1 MLQDFLRLPRDVN
14 CCLLAVWKELMSGM
28 AHRLILSAVLVGVIV
43 GCSKKEET
51 PSATPPGVSAKT
63 ETKAP
68 STEPLA
74 TNVPSQVTSVA
85 ADAVDSAQKA
95 ALPVT
100 NVAKDAAA
108 SANTLTQKVADG
120 IAGISPT
127 PAQTSAPA
135 AATTPAS
142 AASSPASMSLA
153 ALSSDQVTQGI
164 KEALGKGLQHA
175 VATLGQP
182 GGFLTNLDVKIPI
195 PEKLQL
201 IEKGLR
207 AINQGQYADQCITTM
222 NQAAEQAVPAAAD
235 VFVNSLKNMS
245 VEDAK
250 GILSGPQDGATKF
263 FRKATEAELTQK
275 FSPIVQQAMT
285 KCGTTAAYQQ
295 LLDKAKGVSPFFSNP
310 SLDLNAYV
318 TGKAMD
324 GLFIMVAE
332 EEKRIRENPVARSTD
347 LLKSVFGALQ
357 K

>member
-1 MLQDFLRLPRDVN
+1 MI
-14 CCLLAVWKELMSGM
+14 
-28 AHRLILSAVLVGVIV
+28 HRLILSTVLVCTIA
-43 GCSKKEET
+43 GCSKKEEA
-51 PSATPPGVSAKT
+51 PPPAPPAATSTKT
-63 ETKAP
+63 ETKTSAIEAP
-68 STEPLA
+68 A
-74 TNVPSQVTSVA
+74 TDAASQVKSP
-85 ADAVDSAQKA
+85 AVTATDVVKGTVVSTNTLAQKA
-95 ALPVT
+95 VDAGAAISQAPPQPPV
-100 NVAKDAAA
+100 AAP
-108 SANTLTQKVADG
+108 V
-120 IAGISPT
+120 
-127 PAQTSAPA
+127 
-135 AATTPAS
+135 TTPAL
-142 AASSPASMSLA
+142 AVSSPTSTSLA

-164 KEALGKGLQHA
+164 KEALGKGLQRA

-182 GGFLTNLDVKIPI
+182 GGFLTNLNVKIPI

-235 VFVNSLKNMS
+235 VFANSLKNMS

-250 GILSGPQDGATKF
+250 GILSGPQDAATKF
-263 FRKATEAELTQK
+263 FRKATEAELIQK

>member
-1 MLQDFLRLPRDVN
+1 MPRDLN
-14 CCLLAVWKELMSGM
+14 WCLLPVWRELTSGM
-28 AHRLILSAVLVGVIV
+28 AHRLLLSAVLVGVIV

-51 PSATPPGVSAKT
+51 PPPATSPGASAKT

-68 STEPLA
+68 AIGPLA
-74 TNVPSQVTSVA
+74 TNAGSQINST
-85 ADAVDSAQKA
+85 AVGAIDSAEKQA
-95 ALPVT
+95 VPVT
-100 NVAKDAAA
+100 NAVKAVALTNLVAQKTADAP
-108 SANTLTQKVADG
+108 
-120 IAGISPT
+120 AGIPQASSPT
-127 PAQTSAPA
+127 PAPAPA
-135 AATTPAS
+135 AVAAP
-142 AASSPASMSLA
+142 AASSPATSSLA

-164 KEALGKGLQHA
+164 KEALGKGLQRA

-182 GGFLTNLDVKIPI
+182 GGFLTNLNVKIPI

-207 AINQGQYADQCITTM
+207 AVNEGQYADQCVTTM

-235 VFVNSLKNMS
+235 VFANSLKNMS
-245 VEDAK
+245 VADAK
-250 GILSGPQDGATKF
+250 GILSGPQDGATQF
-263 FRKATEAELTQK
+263 FRKATEAELTKK

-324 GLFIMVAE
+324 GLFIMVAA

>member
-1 MLQDFLRLPRDVN
+1 MAELRERELELN
-14 CCLLAVWKELMSGM
+14 WCLLPVWVELTSGM
-28 AHRLILSAVLVGVIV
+28 GHRLILSVVFVGIIV

-51 PSATPPGVSAKT
+51 PSTSPTTSAKI
-63 ETKAP
+63 ETKASAIESP
-68 STEPLA
+68 A
-74 TNVPSQVTSVA
+74 TNA
-85 ADAVDSAQKA
+85 RGDSAAVGRVGSAEKA
-95 ALPVT
+95 AVPATNAVKSAIAATNALAEKQTGAIGGIPETSSQTPAPVPT
-100 NVAKDAAA
+100 TTPVPAA
-108 SANTLTQKVADG
+108 SG
-120 IAGISPT
+120 
-127 PAQTSAPA
+127 
-135 AATTPAS
+135 AATS
-142 AASSPASMSLA
+142 SLA

-164 KEALGKGLQHA
+164 KEALGKGLQRA

-182 GGFLTNLDVKIPI
+182 GGFLTNLNVKIPM
-195 PEKLQL
+195 PENLQL

-235 VFVNSLKNMS
+235 VFANSLKNMS

-250 GILSGPQDGATKF
+250 GILSGPQDGATQF
-263 FRKATEAELTQK
+263 FRKATETELTKK
-275 FSPIVQQAMT
+275 FSPIIQQAMT
-285 KCGTTAAYQQ
+285 KCGTTAAYEQV
-295 LLDKAKGVSPFFSNP
+295 LDKAKAVSPFFSKP

-324 GLFIMVAE
+324 GLFIMVAA

>member
-1 MLQDFLRLPRDVN
+1 M
-14 CCLLAVWKELMSGM
+14 G
-28 AHRLILSAVLVGVIV
+28 HRLVLSVALACFIV
-43 GCSKKEET
+43 GCSKKEE
-51 PSATPPGVSAKT
+51 SPPPAASAKT
-63 ETKAP
+63 ETKPPAI
-68 STEPLA
+68 EPLA
-74 TNVPSQVTSVA
+74 TNASSANNSTAIGA
-85 ADAVDSAQKA
+85 ANSAQKPA
-95 ALPVT
+95 VSVT
-100 NVAKDAAA
+100 NAVNAAVASTNALAEKATAATA
-108 SANTLTQKVADG
+108 AIPQA
-120 IAGISPT
+120 PPQT
-127 PAQTSAPA
+127 PAQAPVATPAPA
-135 AATTPAS
+135 TSS
-142 AASSPASMSLA
+142 AVPTSLA

-182 GGFLTNLDVKIPI
+182 GGFLTNLNVKIPI

-222 NQAAEQAVPAAAD
+222 NQAAEQAVPAAAE
-235 VFVNSLKNMS
+235 VFANSLKNMS

-295 LLDKAKGVSPFFSNP
+295 LLDKAKSVSPFFSNP

-324 GLFIMVAE
+324 GLFIMVAA

>member
-1 MLQDFLRLPRDVN
+1 M
-14 CCLLAVWKELMSGM
+14 G
-28 AHRLILSAVLVGVIV
+28 HRSILSVVLVGVII

-51 PSATPPGVSAKT
+51 PSTSAATSART
-63 ETKAP
+63 EANAP
-68 STEPLA
+68 AIEPLA
-74 TNVPSQVTSVA
+74 TNAGSQINAAASGALDSVRKAAVPVTNAVNTAVA
-85 ADAVDSAQKA
+85 STNALAQKA
-95 ALPVT
+95 AGAP
-100 NVAKDAAA
+100 AEIPQA
-108 SANTLTQKVADG
+108 S
-120 IAGISPT
+120 SPT
-127 PAQTSAPA
+127 PAPAPA
-135 AATTPAS
+135 IVTAAS
-142 AASSPASMSLA
+142 ASSPAPTSLA

-164 KEALGKGLQHA
+164 KEALGKGLQRA

-182 GGFLTNLDVKIPI
+182 GGFLTNLNVKIPI

-207 AINQGQYADQCITTM
+207 AVNQGQYADQCIITM

-250 GILSGPQDGATKF
+250 GILSGPQDGATQF
-263 FRKATEAELTQK
+263 FRKATEAELTK
-275 FSPIVQQAMT
+275 RFSPIVQQAMT
-285 KCGTTAAYQQ
+285 KCGTTAAYEQV
-295 LLDKAKGVSPFFSNP
+295 LDKAKGVSPFFSKP

-324 GLFIMVAE
+324 GLFIMVAA